1 MSKSRIVIVKKIQ
14 KFDKRSRRRSDKQS
28 LQEQTKVYQG
38 LGVIQNE
45 EGKGEEED

>member
-1 MSKSRIVIVKKIQ
+1 MAKKIQ
-14 KFDKRSRRRSDKQS
+14 KLDKRSHRKSDNQD
-28 LQEQTKVYQG
+28 LREQIKVYQG

>member
-14 KFDKRSRRRSDKQS
+14 KLDKRSRRRSDKQD

-38 LGVIQNE
+38 LGVIQNKE
-45 EGKGEEED
+45 GEEED